1 MKLRRLAED
10 FRVDELNLLPLGAQ
24 GPFAAYRLTKSHW
37 TTFDALEHFARV
49 LRVPRRNL
57 AHAGLK
63 DRHALTTQLITI
75 RHGPRRSL
83 EDGSLAL
90 TYLGQAARATGPDD
104 IQANAFRLVLRS
116 LSAQEVAIARQAL
129 ADLRQDGLTNYFDD
143 QRFGSFFP
151 DHGFIAE
158 AWIRADYE
166 QALWLAFAAPQP
178 DDDSQEREQ
187 KSLLRAAWG
196 NWPACKQQLG
206 RSHRRSIV
214 TFLCD
219 RPGDFKGAWGRVN
232 GDLRGLYLSALQS
245 DLWNAIANEFF
256 AANCAAGQ
264 LHTVDLKTGPVHVP
278 RGLTP
283 EQHQQFVQT
292 RIPLPSQRVKL
303 EPGPLADL
311 VHRALARRGW
321 SLENL
326 KVRYPRDRFFARSL
340 RPVLLGLDNLTT
352 EFAADEL
359 DPGKE
364 KLTLEFHLPRG
375 AYATMVIKRL
385 GWDGSP
391 AT

>member
-10 FRVDELNLLPLGAQ
+10 FRVDERNTLSWGAQ

-37 TTFDALEHFARV
+37 ATLDALEHLARV

-116 LSAQEVAIARQAL
+116 LSAQEVTVARQAL

-143 QRFGSFFP
+143 QRFGSYFP
-151 DHGFIAE
+151 DQGFIAE
-158 AWIRADYE
+158 AWLREDYE
-166 QALWLAFAAPQP
+166 RALWLTFAAPQP
-178 DDDSQEREQ
+178 DDDAHEREQ
-187 KSLLRAAWG
+187 KSLLRAGWG
-196 NWPACKQQLG
+196 DWPACKQQLG

-214 TFLCD
+214 TYLCD

-232 GDLRGLYLSALQS
+232 ADLRGLYLSALQS
-245 DLWNAIANEFF
+245 DLWNCIASEFF
-256 AANCAAGQ
+256 ATHCAAEQ
-264 LHTVDLKTGPVHVP
+264 LHPVELKTGLLHVP

-283 EQHQQFVQT
+283 AQRERFAQT
-292 RIPLPSQRVKL
+292 LIPLPSQRVRL

-311 VHRALARRGW
+311 IHGALARRGW
-321 SLENL
+321 SLDKL

-340 RPVLLGLDNLTT
+340 RPVLLGLDDLSGA
-352 EFAADEL
+352 FAADEL
-359 DPGKE
+359 DPRKE
-364 KLTLEFHLPRG
+364 KLTLEFTLPRG
-375 AYATMVIKRL
+375 AYATMVVKRL
-385 GWDGSP
+385 GWDS
-391 AT
+391 ASAS